1 MKQTVKYIHI
11 MVAVLV
17 AAFAAGC
24 TKDFDKINTDP
35 TKINF
40 GNIKASNMFEPIFFQ
55 TGARNQYYSW
65 IWSNELVQ
73 VTAFTGGS
81 ETPSL
86 HGTIMPA
93 VPRMLIT

>member
-40 GNIKASNMFEPIFFQ
+40 GNIKASNMFEPIFSRRVRE
-55 TGARNQYYSW
+55 TSIIPGYGAM
-65 IWSNELVQ
+65 
-73 VTAFTGGS
+73 
-81 ETPSL
+81 SL
-86 HGTIMPA
+86 F
-93 VPRMLIT
+93 R